1 MLPMKTRLSAVL
13 SVFALSIGSALCG
26 APLMETAAV
35 QTRPDPAAP
44 AITYLKAGS
53 EPVVASNALAT
64 TPAGW
69 MAVEL
74 PGPFE
79 AYVTSNDVTKGLDVK
94 VGTEI
99 HLGPKA
105 DSPVLTV
112 MEKGDKADITGLPK
126 GKWLQIQLEKKI
138 TGYIRVGA
146 STAMPVA
153 PSSTPAA
160 SADMPTAA
168 PAATYGT
175 SEAGKPAPMGVG
187 GDNGASTLPRLFQG
201 KFVSTHRA
209 FAPKRPYDFQL
220 NDEAGVRFA
229 YVDLSKLLE
238 TARIENYIDHTVVVY
253 GTAKNVPD
261 AKGIVIMVESLQ
273 LK

>member
-1 MLPMKTRLSAVL
+1 MKTRLSAVFSVLAL
-13 SVFALSIGSALCG
+13 SVGPALFGT
-26 APLMETAAV
+26 PLMETAAV

-53 EPVVASNALAT
+53 EPVVASDTLAT

-79 AYVTSNDVTKGLDVK
+79 GYVTNNDITKGLDVRL
-94 VGTEI
+94 GAEI
-99 HLGPKA
+99 HLAPKA
-105 DSPVLTV
+105 DSPVLST

-126 GKWLQIQLEKKI
+126 GKWMQIQLEKKI
-138 TGYIRVGA
+138 TGYIRVSATEGA
-146 STAMPVA
+146 PLPPVATMPAAATDLSTAAAPVNYGA
-153 PSSTPAA
+153 
-160 SADMPTAA
+160 TAA
-168 PAATYGT
+168 
-175 SEAGKPAPMGVG
+175 AGKAAPMGAAG
-187 GDNGASTLPRLFQG
+187 TNDANTLPRLFQG
-201 KFVSTHRA
+201 KFVSTHRP

-220 NDEAGVRFA
+220 NDETGVRFA

-253 GTAKNVPD
+253 GTAKDVPD

>member
-1 MLPMKTRLSAVL
+1 MKTRLSVVL
-13 SVFALSIGSALCG
+13 SVLALSAGPALFA

-53 EPVVASNALAT
+53 EPVVASNSLAT

-79 AYVTSNDVTKGLDVK
+79 GYVTSNDVTKGLDVK

-99 HLGPKA
+99 HMGPKA

-146 STAMPVA
+146 STGMPVA

-160 SADMPTAA
+160 SADLPPATT
-168 PAATYGT
+168 AATYGT

-187 GDNGASTLPRLFQG
+187 GDSGASTLPRSFQG
-201 KFVSTHRA
+201 KFVSTHRP

-253 GTAKNVPD
+253 GTAKDVPD